1 MNFCNAEVPAENLQ
15 LKIRIGE
22 TMANIA
28 EVNDA
33 TFEMEELQSRQPVL
47 VDFWFQ
53 PKTQGGII
61 GISSEKEAQGV

>member
-1 MNFCNAEVPAENLQ
+1 
-15 LKIRIGE
+15 
-22 TMANIA
+22 MANIA